1 MIECVENKEDAMKLV
16 NFDHSFSIYKPT
28 YEEVCAASSICPNIS
43 ELKVTNFVIIFIFI
57 YYNNIIWDTKVN
69 TNDESLPLFSILDK
83 VENAT
88 VELDG
93 DIKSGMEMWLTNSG
107 PRLRS
112 IDLTTTTDITW
123 KQLVHVAECCTNM
136 RRFKYTGQNLIWD
149 QGAFSGL
156 SKFVIL

>member
-1 MIECVENKEDAMKLV
+1 
-16 NFDHSFSIYKPT
+16 
-28 YEEVCAASSICPNIS
+28 
-43 ELKVTNFVIIFIFI
+43 
-57 YYNNIIWDTKVN
+57 
-69 TNDESLPLFSILDK
+69 LFSILDK

-107 PRLRS
+107 PRMRS

-156 SKFVIL
+156 LRLIKIS